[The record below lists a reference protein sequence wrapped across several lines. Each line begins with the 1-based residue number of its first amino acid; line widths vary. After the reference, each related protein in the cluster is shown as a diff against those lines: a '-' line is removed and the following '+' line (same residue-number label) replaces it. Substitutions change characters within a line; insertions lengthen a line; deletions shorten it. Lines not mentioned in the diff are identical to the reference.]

1 MLSLAEVLASY
12 GYDAPGSTRAAAP
25 VLRAILDAVPD
36 CDANWAVEMAVWPG
50 DDEED
55 GAA

>member
-36 CDANWAVEMAVWPG
+36 CDPNWAVEMAVWPG
-50 DDEED
+50 DDEEVSQ
-55 GAA
+55 